1 MCIRDSPTYTAI
13 PGTMQASSVCP
24 QTSKAASTEF
34 MVTSTTVEHATD
46 AGGEA
51 IDATERE
58 ILQQSSTIIPCM
70 DHGDEINGPQPIIAV
85 IPPPETSDT
94 QLSSTIPGQFQSTVN
109 NGSNSVSCSSIATI
123 SSHSIGS
130 AGKNKFI
137 FLYQLSQTLRVCHWF
152 EIVQANYLIL
162 QARHLFQYL
171 NNLVCPFNL

>member
-1 MCIRDSPTYTAI
+1 MPTLTTLEATPTYTAV
-13 PGTMQASSVCP
+13 PGTMQASSVCR
-24 QTSKAASTEF
+24 QTSKDASTEF

-46 AGGEA
+46 SGGEA

-70 DHGDEINGPQPIIAV
+70 DHGDEANGPQPIIAV

-94 QLSSTIPGQFQSTVN
+94 QLSSTMSGQFQSTVN

-123 SSHSIGS
+123 SSQFVGS

-137 FLYQLSQTLRVCHWF
+137 FVVPNIKKLYVC
-152 EIVQANYLIL
+152 VTDLK
-162 QARHLFQYL
+162 
-171 NNLVCPFNL
+171 